1 MRKLNVYLKENP
13 SVPVLVG
20 VLAETEGKRFFFEYD
35 SAFLGK
41 GINISPFK
49 LRLDGGL
56 QENRD
61 SFPLQIHGVFN
72 DSIPDGWG
80 MLLMDR
86 FFRTHG
92 RNIRNI
98 TAIDR
103 LAYIGKNG
111 MGALAYEPAEDT
123 GQSLDL
129 SLNLYKLAKN
139 SQDILKGRTEDIL
152 PEMAKAGGS
161 PGGAR
166 PKILAGFNGS
176 ELISGE
182 GELPE
187 GFSPWLIKFRAENDF
202 KDAGKIEYVYSVMAE
217 KAGLDVPEHRLF
229 SDSRGNSYFGIRR
242 FDRADNMRRHVHTL
256 SGLIH
261 ADFRLPSL
269 DYEILLKVCYKLTGS
284 MADVKMCFRLMVFNV
299 LSYNRDDHGRNFAF
313 MMDSEGKWS
322 FAPPYDL
329 MFSYGPGGEHSTS
342 VAGEGRHPTAKEFYR
357 LADLAGITR
366 AESEGIIGEVR
377 ESVRQWPKLARTV
390 HVSAENI
397 SLVADCQSKISQE

>member
-13 SVPVLVG
+13 SKPVLIG
-20 VLAETEGKRFFFEYD
+20 ILAETTGKRCFFEYD
-35 SAFLGK
+35 SAFLEK

-49 LRLDGGL
+49 LRLAGGL
-56 QENRD
+56 QENHD
-61 SFPLQIHGVFN
+61 SFPPRIHGVFH
-72 DSIPDGWG
+72 DSIHDGWG
-80 MLLMDR
+80 LLLMDR
-86 FFRTHG
+86 FFRTRG
-92 RNIRNI
+92 RNIRDI

-103 LAYIGKNG
+103 LSYIGENG
-111 MGALAYEPAEDT
+111 MGALTYEPAEDT
-123 GQSLDL
+123 GQSSDS

-139 SQDILKGRTEDIL
+139 SMDILKGRTEDVL

-187 GFSPWLIKFRAENDF
+187 GFEAWLIKFRAENDF

-229 SDSRGNSYFGIRR
+229 NDKKGNSYFGVRR
-242 FDRADNMRRHVHTL
+242 FDRKRSNRTHVH
-256 SGLIH
+256 S
-261 ADFRLPSL
+261 RS
-269 DYEILLKVCYKLTGS
+269 
-284 MADVKMCFRLMVFNV
+284 DVKKCFRLMVFNV

-313 MMDSEGKWS
+313 MMDSGGKWS

-329 MFSYGPGGEHSTS
+329 MYSYGPGGEHSTS
-342 VAGEGRHPTAKEFYR
+342 VAGEGGHPSTKEFNK
-357 LADLAGITR
+357 LADLSCVTR
-366 AESEGIIGEVR
+366 PESEVIIGEVR
-377 ESVRQWPKLARTV
+377 ESVSQWPKLARAARISTDNIRL
-390 HVSAENI
+390 VS
-397 SLVADCQSKISQE
+397 DCHNKMA

>member
-13 SVPVLVG
+13 STPVLVG
-20 VLAETEGKRFFFEYD
+20 VLAETSAKRFFFEYD
-35 SAFLGK
+35 SAFLKK

-49 LRLDGGL
+49 LRLAGGL
-56 QENRD
+56 QENHD
-61 SFPLQIHGVFN
+61 SFPPRIHGVFY

-80 MLLMDR
+80 LLLMDR
-86 FFRTHG
+86 FFRTHD
-92 RNIRNI
+92 RNIRDI

-103 LAYIGKNG
+103 LSYIGENG

-123 GQSLDL
+123 GKYSDS

-139 SQDILKGRTEDIL
+139 SMDILKGRTEDVL

-187 GFSPWLIKFRAENDF
+187 GFKPWLIKFRAENDF

-217 KAGLDVPEHRLF
+217 KAGLDVPEHKLF
-229 SDSRGNSYFGIRR
+229 NDNRGNSYFGTRR
-242 FDRADNMRRHVHTL
+242 FDRADNKRTHVHTL

-269 DYEILLKVCYKLTGS
+269 DYEILLKVCYNLTGS
-284 MADVKMCFRLMVFNV
+284 MCDVKKCFRLMVFNV

-313 MMDSEGKWS
+313 RMASDGKWS

-342 VAGEGRHPTAKEFYR
+342 VAGEGTHPSTKEFNR
-357 LADLAGITR
+357 LAELSGVTR
-366 AESEGIIGEVR
+366 VESEGIIGEVR
-377 ESVRQWPKLARTV
+377 ESVKQWPKLAKAAYI
-390 HVSAENI
+390 SAGNI
-397 SLVADCQSKISQE
+397 KIVADCHDKMA

>member
-1 MRKLNVYLKENP
+1 VRKLNVYLKENP
-13 SVPVLVG
+13 SSPVLVG
-20 VLAETEGKRFFFEYD
+20 VLAETSEKRCFFEYD
-35 SAFLGK
+35 SDFLRR

-49 LRLDGGL
+49 LRLAAGL
-56 QENRD
+56 QENHD
-61 SFPLQIHGVFN
+61 SFPPQIHGVFN

-80 MLLMDR
+80 LLLMDR
-86 FFRTHG
+86 FFRTHD
-92 RNIRNI
+92 RNIRDI

-103 LAYIGKNG
+103 LSYIGDNG

-123 GQSLDL
+123 GQSHDTV
-129 SLNLYKLAKN
+129 LNLYKLAKN
-139 SQDILKGRTEDIL
+139 SMEILQGRTEEVL

-166 PKILAGFNGS
+166 PKILAGFNGK

-182 GELPE
+182 SELPE
-187 GFSPWLIKFRAENDF
+187 GFEPWLIKFRAENDF

-217 KAGLDVPEHRLF
+217 KAGLHVPEHHLF
-229 SDSRGNSYFGIRR
+229 NDSRGNSYFGIKR
-242 FDRADNMRRHVHTL
+242 FDRENNKRRHVHTL
-256 SGLIH
+256 SGMIH

-284 MADVKMCFRLMVFNV
+284 MSEVKMCFRLMVFNV

-313 MMDSEGKWS
+313 VMDSKGRWS

-342 VAGEGRHPTAKEFYR
+342 VAGEGRHPTIKDFNR
-357 LADLAGITR
+357 LAELAGITR
-366 AESEGIIGEVR
+366 AESEDIIGEVR
-377 ESVRQWPKLARTV
+377 ESVRQWPKLAKASRI
-390 HVSAENI
+390 SAESI
-397 SLVADCQSKISQE
+397 RLVSDCQEKMI

>member
-61 SFPLQIHGVFN
+61 SFPLQVHGVFN

-123 GQSLDL
+123 GQSPDL

-202 KDAGKIEYVYSVMAE
+202 KDAGKIEYAYSVMAE

-229 SDSRGNSYFGIRR
+229 NDSRGNSYFGTRR
-242 FDRADNMRRHVHTL
+242 FDRADNKRTHVHTL

-284 MADVKMCFRLMVFNV
+284 MSDVKKCFR
-299 LSYNRDDHGRNFAF
+299 
-313 MMDSEGKWS
+313 
-322 FAPPYDL
+322 L
-329 MFSYGPGGEHSTS
+329 MFSYGPGGEHSIS
-342 VAGEGRHPTAKEFYR
+342 VAGEGTHPSTKEFNR
-357 LADLAGITR
+357 LAELSGITR
-366 AESEGIIGEVR
+366 VESEGIIGEVR
-377 ESVRQWPKLARTV
+377 ESVKQWPKLARAA
-390 HVSAENI
+390 HISAENI
-397 SLVADCQSKISQE
+397 RIVADCHRKMA

>member
-1 MRKLNVYLKENP
+1 VRKLSVYLKEDP
-13 SVPVLVG
+13 SAPVLAG
-20 VLAETEGKRFFFEYD
+20 VLAETADKRCFFEYD
-35 SAFLGK
+35 SGFLGK
-41 GINISPFK
+41 GVNISPFK
-49 LRLDGGL
+49 LRLAAGL

-61 SFPLQIHGVFN
+61 SFPAQIHGVFN

-80 MLLMDR
+80 LPLMDR

-92 RNIRNI
+92 RNIRDI

-103 LAYIGKNG
+103 LSYIGESG

-123 GQSLDL
+123 GKSPDS

-139 SQDILKGRTEDIL
+139 SMDILQGRTEDVL

-166 PKILAGFNGS
+166 PKILVGFNGR
-176 ELISGE
+176 ELIAGE

-187 GFSPWLIKFRAENDF
+187 GYAPWLIKFRAEKDF
-202 KDAGKIEYVYSVMAE
+202 RDAGKIEYVYSVMAE
-217 KAGLDVPEHRLF
+217 KAGLNVPEHRLF

-242 FDRADNMRRHVHTL
+242 FDRENNRRRHVHTL

-269 DYEILLKVCYKLTGS
+269 DYEILLKVCYRLTGS
-284 MADVKMCFRLMVFNV
+284 MSDVKMCFRLMVFNV

-313 MMDSEGKWS
+313 LMDSDGKWS

-342 VAGEGRHPTAKEFYR
+342 VAGEGRHPTTKEFDR
-357 LADLAGITR
+357 LAELAGIAKTER
-366 AESEGIIGEVR
+366 EKIIAEVR
-377 ESVRQWPKLARTV
+377 ESVRQWPKLARSV
-390 HVSAENI
+390 KIPAESIRLVS
-397 SLVADCQSKISQE
+397 DCHGKMMK